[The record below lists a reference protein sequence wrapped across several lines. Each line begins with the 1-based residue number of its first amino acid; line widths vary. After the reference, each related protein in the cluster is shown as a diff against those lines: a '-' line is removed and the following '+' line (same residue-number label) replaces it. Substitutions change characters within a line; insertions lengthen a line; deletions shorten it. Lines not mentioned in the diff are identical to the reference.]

1 MVKVSHDMPVQAQKG
16 GRGIAPTHL
25 QPSTWRWVDSTH
37 SGRLNPGKKTTTH
50 FYRRLWG
57 QSGGHRKSHPHQNSI
72 PGPSAH
78 SKSLIQWQYLSCH
91 M

>member
-37 SGRLNPGKKTTTH
+37 SGCLTPGEKKPQPIFTGGFGASLEGTENLTPT
-50 FYRRLWG
+50 G
-57 QSGGHRKSHPHQNSI
+57 IQSPDHQPIASH
-72 PGPSAH
+72 
-78 SKSLIQWQYLSCH
+78 
-91 M
+91 